1 MPSLLFLDGVVA
13 SFVPSPGRWKS
24 KTSTASSYPQY
35 ILQKV
40 SHCVGQSVL
49 LYLLG
54 RDTIECHTVRSN
66 IPLSV
71 INNFIRRTELSA
83 EHQKESLYTRPLV
96 THSSID
102 GVNKFYRTVPYRS
115 QEAIATWELSCCS
128 GIPHV
133 IKDRSR
139 LRDNQVHI

>member
-1 MPSLLFLDGVVA
+1 MRWKKQSLHSTHASAATSQRIDVGNLPFMPSLLFLDGVVA

-66 IPLSV
+66 ISLSV

-83 EHQKESLYTRPLV
+83 KYQKVFTQDYLLLTLRSTASISFIGQSLT
-96 THSSID
+96 
-102 GVNKFYRTVPYRS
+102 
-115 QEAIATWELSCCS
+115 EAR
-128 GIPHV
+128 
-133 IKDRSR
+133 K
-139 LRDNQVHI
+139 Q